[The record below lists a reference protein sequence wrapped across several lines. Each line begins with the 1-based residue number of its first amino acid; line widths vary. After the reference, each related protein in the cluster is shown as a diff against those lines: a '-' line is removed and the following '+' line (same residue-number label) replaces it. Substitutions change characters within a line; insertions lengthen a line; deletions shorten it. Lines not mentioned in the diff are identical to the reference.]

1 MNIMS
6 KRRGGGLLT
15 GLLIGGGLGILFA
28 PKKGSETRKDLMKKL
43 NELADKVKNIEI
55 EDVKTNISEKIDS
68 LKAELMT
75 LDGEKIGA
83 IARKQAL
90 NIKTKA
96 EELYNLAKEKGTPVL
111 QKAAAEVRDK
121 TIELLNKA
129 ADKLEDTK
137 KTPKTKKAS
146 K

>member
-1 MNIMS
+1 MKIMS
-6 KRRGGGLLT
+6 KRKGCGLIT
-15 GLLIGGGLGILFA
+15 GVLIGCGLGVLFA

-43 NELADKVKNIEI
+43 NELADKVKKIEI
-55 EDVKTNISEKIDS
+55 QDVKESISEKIDS

-75 LDGEKIGA
+75 LDSEKVGA

-90 NIKTKA
+90 NIKNKA

-111 QKAAAEVRDK
+111 QKTAAEVRDK

-129 ADKLEDTK
+129 ADKLEETK
-137 KTPKTKKAS
+137 TTPKTKKAS